1 MNKCLAI
8 FCFCV
13 LLGCSKNKP
22 TDRLHETVSSQSMDY
37 ATKFNIQADHLRVM
51 EPWPGSSS
59 AIEYRFENIPQRVVV
74 TSTTHLPYLEL
85 LGLED
90 KLVGFVGANNIYSEK
105 IYNRLKSGKIIEV
118 GINGKINLELL
129 LASQPDLVIA
139 FDLGGESST
148 LDKIVEAGIPIVY
161 NSDFLE
167 ETALGRAEWIKFFG
181 YIFDESNLADSIFT
195 GMVERYQYLKNLTQN
210 VTERPSVFSGVVYG
224 DTWFLPGGKNWSA
237 QFIKDAGG
245 TYVWEDNLSSGWLEL
260 SFETV
265 LDRARE
271 ARFWI
276 GVASINTRTELM
288 AQDTRYELFEAY
300 QEQRIYN
307 YNKRIGNNGGF
318 DFFES
323 AYARPDLVLADLIR
337 ILHPELLPDHPTYYF
352 QKIP

>member
-1 MNKCLAI
+1 MNKCLALFY
-8 FCFCV
+8 FCM
-13 LLGCSKNKP
+13 LLGCEKNKP
-22 TDRLHETVSSQSMDY
+22 ANRLHETLSSQPMDY
-37 ATKFNIQADHLRVM
+37 ATKFNIQEDYLRVM
-51 EPWPGSSS
+51 EPWPGSTST
-59 AIEYRFENIPQRVVV
+59 IEYTFERIPQRVVV

-90 KLVGFVGANNIYSEK
+90 KLVGFVGTPNIYSEK
-105 IYNRLKSGKIIEV
+105 INERLKAGEIKEV

-139 FDLGGESST
+139 FDLGGESSI

-181 YIFDESNLADSIFT
+181 YIFDKSKIADSIFS

-288 AQDTRYELFEAY
+288 AQDARYELFEAY

-307 YNKRIGNNGGF
+307 YNKRIGNDGGF

-352 QKIP
+352 QKIL

>member
-1 MNKCLAI
+1 MNKCLA
-8 FCFCV
+8 FLCFCV
-13 LLGCSKNKP
+13 LLGCEKNKSI
-22 TDRLHETVSSQSMDY
+22 DQFQENISSQSMDY
-37 ATKFNIQADHLRVM
+37 ATKFNIQEDHLKVI
-51 EPWPGSSS
+51 EPWPGAAS
-59 AIEYRFENIPQRVVV
+59 AIEYKFDKIPERVVV

-90 KLVGFVGANNIYSEK
+90 KLVGFVGTNNIYSEK
-105 IYNRLKSGKIIEV
+105 INTKLKSGQIIEV
-118 GINGKINLELL
+118 GMHGKINLELL

-139 FDLGGESST
+139 FDLGGESSI
-148 LDKIVEAGIPIVY
+148 LDKITEAGIPIVY

-181 YIFDESNLADSIFT
+181 YIFDELNLADSIFN
-195 GMVERYQYLKNLTQN
+195 GIVERYDKLKNLTQN
-210 VTERPSVFSGVVYG
+210 VIERPSVFSGVVYG

-245 TYVWEDNLSSGWLEL
+245 SYIWGGNISSGWLEL

-271 ARFWI
+271 AQFWI
-276 GVASINTRTELM
+276 GVASINTRAELM
-288 AQDTRYELFEAY
+288 AQDSRYELFEAY

-307 YNKRIGNNGGF
+307 YNRRIGENGGF

-323 AYARPDLVLADLIR
+323 AYARPDIVLADLIR
-337 ILHPELLPDHPTYYF
+337 ILHPELLPNHMNYYF
-352 QKIP
+352 QQIL

>member
-1 MNKCLAI
+1 MNKYLPLFY
-8 FCFCV
+8 FCM
-13 LLGCSKNKP
+13 LLGCEKNKP
-22 TDRLHETVSSQSMDY
+22 INKLHETLSSQSLVY
-37 ATKFNIQADHLRVM
+37 ATKFNIQEDHLSVM
-51 EPWPGSSS
+51 EPWPGSKS
-59 AIEYRFENIPQRVVV
+59 AIDYTFESIPQRVVV

-90 KLVGFVGANNIYSEK
+90 KLVGFVGTNNIYSEK
-105 IYNRLKSGKIIEV
+105 INGHLKSGKIVEL

-139 FDLGGESST
+139 FDLGGESTT

-181 YIFDESNLADSIFT
+181 YVFDKSKIADSIFSC
-195 GMVERYQYLKNLTQN
+195 MVERYQYLKSLTQN

-288 AQDTRYELFEAY
+288 AQDARYELFEAY

-337 ILHPELLPDHPTYYF
+337 ILHPELLPNHSTYYF
-352 QKIP
+352 QKIL

>member
-1 MNKCLAI
+1 MNKWLAF
-8 FCFCV
+8 FCFFM
-13 LLGCSKNKP
+13 LLGCGKNKRM
-22 TDRLHETVSSQSMDY
+22 DRYRETVSSRPMNY
-37 ATKFNIQADHLRVM
+37 ATKFNIQEDHLKVI
-51 EPWPGSSS
+51 EPWPGSTS
-59 AIEYRFENIPQRVVV
+59 AIEYKFEKIPERVVV

-90 KLVGFVGANNIYSEK
+90 KLVGFVGTNNIYSEK
-105 IYNRLKSGKIIEV
+105 INTRLKAGKITEV
-118 GINGKINLELL
+118 GIHGKINLELL
-129 LASQPDLVIA
+129 LASRPDLVIA

-148 LDKIVEAGIPIVY
+148 LDKITEAGIPIAY

-181 YIFDESNLADSIFT
+181 YIFGEFNLADSIFN
-195 GMVERYQYLKNLTQN
+195 GMVERYHQFKNLTQN
-210 VTERPSVFSGVVYG
+210 VKERPNVFSGVVYG

-245 TYVWEDNLSSGWLEL
+245 TYVWEGNMSSGWLEL

-271 ARFWI
+271 AQFWI
-276 GVASINTRTELM
+276 GVASINTRAELM
-288 AQDTRYELFEAY
+288 AQDVRYELFEAY
-300 QEQRIYN
+300 QKKRIYN

-323 AYARPDLVLADLIR
+323 AYARPDLVLADLIK
-337 ILHPELLPDHPTYYF
+337 ILHPELLPNHTTYYF
-352 QKIP
+352 KKIL

>member
-1 MNKCLAI
+1 MNKCLAFI
-8 FCFCV
+8 CFCV
-13 LLGCSKNKP
+13 LLGCEKNKP
-22 TDRLHETVSSQSMDY
+22 VDQFQENISSQSMDF
-37 ATKFNIQADHLRVM
+37 ATKFNIQEDQLKVI
-51 EPWPGSSS
+51 EPWPGATS
-59 AIEYRFENIPQRVVV
+59 AIEYKFEKIPERVVV

-90 KLVGFVGANNIYSEK
+90 KLVGFVGTNNIYSEK
-105 IYNRLKSGKIIEV
+105 INAKLKSGQIIEV
-118 GINGKINLELL
+118 GMHGKINLELL

-139 FDLGGESST
+139 FDLGGESSI
-148 LDKIVEAGIPIVY
+148 LDKITEAGIPIVY

-181 YIFDESNLADSIFT
+181 YIFDEFNLADSIFN
-195 GMVERYQYLKNLTQN
+195 GMVQRYNQLKNLTQN
-210 VTERPSVFSGVVYG
+210 VKERPSVFSGVVYG

-245 TYVWEDNLSSGWLEL
+245 SYIWGGNISSGWLEL

-271 ARFWI
+271 AQFWI
-276 GVASINTRTELM
+276 GVASINTRAELM
-288 AQDTRYELFEAY
+288 AQDSRYQLFEAY

-307 YNKRIGNNGGF
+307 YNKRIGENGGF

-323 AYARPDLVLADLIR
+323 AYARPDIVLADLIR
-337 ILHPELLPDHPTYYF
+337 ILHPELLPNHMTYYF
-352 QKIP
+352 QKIL